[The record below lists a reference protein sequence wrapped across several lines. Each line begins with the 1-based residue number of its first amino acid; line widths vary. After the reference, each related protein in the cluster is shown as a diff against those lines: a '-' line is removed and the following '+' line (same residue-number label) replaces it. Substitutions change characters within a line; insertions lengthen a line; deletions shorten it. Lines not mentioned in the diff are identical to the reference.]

1 MLDKLK
7 QLALRYEDLQAQL
20 ADPAVYGNMDKLKSI
35 NRDLKELGPVVETYH
50 AYQQALADRRRRKN
64 SSTTRIS
71 GNWPRRNWPTP
82 ENGWSGW
89 SRN

>member
-35 NRDLKELGPVVETYH
+35 NRDLKE
-50 AYQQALADRRRRKN
+50 
-64 SSTTRIS
+64 
-71 GNWPRRNWPTP
+71 
-82 ENGWSGW
+82 
-89 SRN
+89 